1 MPSIGLTGG
10 FGMGKST
17 VLRLFGKLGAETVDA
32 DEIVHYILQRPEII
46 KKTVSLLGASILKK
60 GAKAVSLDKI
70 RVADI
75 IFNNPD
81 KRISIEKIIH
91 PKVMREIKTLM
102 KDKLSKNPSLM
113 IIFEI
118 PLLFEAGY
126 ERNFDKVIVV
136 FCKRDV
142 AIRRLLKKGFSKE
155 DALKRM
161 RAQMPVARKKAS
173 ADFVIDNND
182 GIKKTE
188 AQVKR
193 CLNELAND
201 CKLITSAR

>member
-17 VLRLFGKLGAETVDA
+17 VLRLFGKLGAKTVDS
-32 DEIVHYILQRPEII
+32 DKIVHIILKNPAVIRKIA
-46 KKTVSLLGASILKK
+46 SLLGESVLKK
-60 GAKAVSLDKI
+60 RGKAISLDKKRI
-70 RVADI
+70 AEI
-75 IFNNPD
+75 IFNEPD

-91 PKVMREIKTLM
+91 PKVIREIKALM
-102 KDKLSKNPSLM
+102 NKKIKNNPSLTVLV
-113 IIFEI
+113 EV

-126 ERNFDKVIVV
+126 EKKFDKVIVV

-142 AIRRLLKKGFSKE
+142 AIERLLKKGFSKK

-173 ADFVIDNND
+173 ADCVIDNND

-193 CLNELAND
+193 FLNEMAND

>member
-10 FGMGKST
+10 FGTGKST
-17 VLRLFGKLGAETVDA
+17 VLRLFGKLGAETVDS
-32 DEIVHYILQRPEII
+32 DKIVHNILKNPSVIRKIA
-46 KKTVSLLGASILKK
+46 SLLGENVLQKK
-60 GAKAVSLDKI
+60 GKVISLDKK

-75 IFNNPD
+75 IFNEPD
-81 KRISIEKIIH
+81 KRISIEKFIH
-91 PKVMREIKTLM
+91 PKVMREIKSLM
-102 KDKLSKNPSLM
+102 KKKLSENTSLT

-126 ERNFDKVIVV
+126 EKYFDKIIVV

-142 AIRRLLKKGFSKE
+142 AIKRLLKKGFSKE

-161 RAQMPVARKKAS
+161 RAQMPVARKKAL
-173 ADFVIDNND
+173 ADFVIDNNS

-188 AQVKR
+188 AQIKR
-193 CLNELAND
+193 FWKENCL
-201 CKLITSAR
+201 

>member
-1 MPSIGLTGG
+1 MASIGLTGG
-10 FGMGKST
+10 FGTGKST
-17 VLRLFGKLGAETVDA
+17 VLRLFAKLGAYTIDS
-32 DEIVHYILQRPEII
+32 DEIVHNILKNPATV
-46 KKTVSLLGASILKK
+46 KKIASLLGESVLKK
-60 GAKAVSLDKI
+60 RGKAISLDKK

-75 IFNNPD
+75 IFNDPD
-81 KRISIEKIIH
+81 KRISIEKFIH
-91 PKVMREIKTLM
+91 PKVMREIKSLM
-102 KDKLSKNPSLM
+102 KKKLSENPSLT

-126 ERNFDKVIVV
+126 EKYFDKIIVV

-142 AIRRLLKKGFSKE
+142 AIKRLLKKGFSKE

-173 ADFVIDNND
+173 ANFVIDNND
-182 GIKKTE
+182 GIRKTE

-193 CLNELAND
+193 FLNEMAKGL
-201 CKLITSAR
+201 